1 MATTPLNNPPS
12 FAWTSTAVPPE
23 IPGAKQIIG
32 PPADPGEDPF
42 GLWGV
47 NRAAATENFPNNGL
61 QVYIEKWARMG
72 IGDRVS
78 VQLNSTEVNSELIQ
92 PGEVDQ
98 RVTTF
103 VPFSNLDPDEPR
115 YILHYVLRRLGQV
128 DEISAPISL
137 YVKLDRPGGQ
147 DEDGSV
153 PGHTELKF
161 SLPKD
166 IVQDGVDA
174 EAAKAGVPI
183 TIHAYPNMAWRDII
197 KVSWGGHFIF
207 HEVKEQEVGSA
218 VTVIADESIITAAG
232 DSGDKGL
239 AVTYEVYDLV
249 ENRSEDW
256 AKEVRLMV
264 DAGNSR
270 LDAPFVKEA
279 VLDTL
284 DLDTL
289 GNNPATVQV
298 VARSRRAMGMLSADE
313 QKEEDRKAEQEKASI
328 IATMT
333 PASLGRANLER
344 VMESN
349 AQYAEGDQIIVK
361 LQGTTLE
368 GFAVDYDA
376 EPVNFDYGRVYE
388 IPVENQII
396 RSLAKTQ
403 VVFSY
408 RVRHQD
414 GTESKSKGEFIQ
426 IVGEPVRLAAPIAK
440 DLVQGALDP
449 DLAATT
455 IEIPWDDSMEQG
467 DVIIVRWIG
476 KRPDHTVYDPKL
488 PLRIISRVDAQNQ
501 MPLSITVLGQ
511 HLKTIEGGS
520 LELYYQLEKEINGAI
535 VLRESI
541 HLPLI
546 TVGEPR
552 AELPAPLVSDVV
564 DGVMDPNIQLPTL
577 TIEPY
582 RGMAVGDEVYRG
594 WKGSKTGPDPA
605 PDSIKVTT
613 PLLDKPLTFYI
624 KGADF
629 IKPNEGGDVAASY
642 WVIRAPDKT
651 RSYSDLTTFS
661 VGAPVPLDPPTI
673 SSITDSKG
681 EVPQGGE
688 TSDKSLTVTGQ
699 AAPVHGVEIFDGATS
714 KGVADTDADGLWTWA
729 LNDLEE
735 GKHAIRAKAMYG
747 DQAASEV
754 REFSVV
760 TLVAPAIT
768 SVKETNGAEIPEGQS
783 WVAVDVTVTGTAV
796 PNREVDI
803 LDDATS
809 KGVVKANAQGI
820 WTKDLPNLSFGT
832 HRITAVA
839 QYGDKPVSPART
851 FELIQGVLPTIE
863 TVTDSDGT
871 SIPDH
876 GSTTD
881 TVVTLT
887 GRGNSGRNVEI
898 LDNDTPLAQVTPNS
912 SDTWTTILPELTP
925 GLHTFKA
932 RAEYSDKPES
942 AVRTLTV
949 VQISA
954 VTITSVKD
962 ANGVEI
968 PDGTETVE
976 TAVTVAGTVT
986 YSR

>member
-1 MATTPLNNPPS
+1 MATTRLNNPLS
-12 FAWTSTAVPPE
+12 FAWTSVAVPPE
-23 IPGAKQIIG
+23 IPGAKLIIG
-32 PPADPGEDPF
+32 PPADPVQDPF

-61 QVYIEKWARMG
+61 QVYIEKWGRMG

-78 VQLNSTEVNSELIQ
+78 VQLNGTEVNSELIQ

-115 YILHYVLRRLGQV
+115 NTLHYVLRRLGQV
-128 DEISAPISL
+128 EESSVPISL
-137 YVKLDRPGGQ
+137 YVKLERPGGR
-147 DEDGSV
+147 DEDGSL

-161 SLPKD
+161 SLPRD
-166 IVQDGVDA
+166 IVQNGVDA

-183 TIHAYPNMAWRDII
+183 TIDAYPNMAWRDII

-207 HEVKEQEVGSA
+207 HEVEEQEVGSA

-232 DSGDKGL
+232 DSDDNGL

-256 AKEVRLMV
+256 AKEVRIKV
-264 DAGNSR
+264 DAGNSL

-279 VLDTL
+279 VFYTL
-284 DLDTL
+284 DLDKL

-298 VARSRRAMGMLSADE
+298 AGRSQRAMGMLSADE

-328 IATMT
+328 VATMT
-333 PASLGRANLER
+333 PASLGRANLEQ
-344 VMESN
+344 VMETN
-349 AQYAEGDQIIVK
+349 AVYAEGDQIIVRV
-361 LQGTTLE
+361 QGTTLE
-368 GFAVDYDA
+368 GFAVDYEA
-376 EPVNFDYGRVYE
+376 EPVNFDYGRIYE

-408 RVRHQD
+408 RLRHPD
-414 GTESKSKGEFIQ
+414 GTELKSKGGFIQ

-467 DVIIVRWIG
+467 DVVIVRWIG
-476 KRPDHTVYDPKL
+476 KRPDHSVYDPEL
-488 PLRIISRVDAQNQ
+488 PVRIISRVDAQNQ
-501 MPLSITVLGQ
+501 RPLSVTVPGQ
-511 HLKTIEGGS
+511 HLKTIEGGT

-546 TVGEPR
+546 SIGEPR
-552 AELPAPLVSDVV
+552 AELPAPIVSDVA
-564 DGVMDPNIQLPTL
+564 DGVMDPDLELATL
-577 TIEPY
+577 TVDPY
-582 RGMAVGDEVYRG
+582 RGMAVGDEVFRQ
-594 WKGSKTGPDPA
+594 WKGSKTGPDPL

-613 PLLDKPLTFYI
+613 RLLDKPLTFYI
-624 KGADF
+624 DGVDF

-642 WVIRAPDKT
+642 WVIRAPGNT
-651 RSYSDLTTFS
+651 RSDSDLTTFS

-673 SSITDSKG
+673 SSITDSNG
-681 EVPQGGE
+681 EVLPGGA

-699 AAPVHGVEIFDGATS
+699 AAPEREVEIFDAMTS
-714 KGVADTDADGLWTWA
+714 KGIVQADASGLWTGP

-735 GKHAIRAKAMYG
+735 GQHAIRAKARYG

-760 TLVAPAIT
+760 ALGAPAIT
-768 SVKETNGAEIPEGQS
+768 SVKEINGAEIPEGQT

-796 PNREVDI
+796 PDMEVQI
-803 LDDATS
+803 FDDTTS
-809 KGVVKANAQGI
+809 TGAVKADAKGI
-820 WTKDLPNLSFGT
+820 WTKDLLNLLFGP
-832 HRITAVA
+832 HSITAVA

-851 FELIQGVLPTIE
+851 FKLIQGVLPTIE
-863 TVTDSDGT
+863 TVIDSDGS
-871 SIPDH
+871 SIPDN

-898 LDNDTPLAQVTPNS
+898 LDNGAHLLRLTPNS
-912 SDTWTTILPELTP
+912 NDTWTTPVTGLAP
-925 GLHTFKA
+925 GLHAFKA

-942 AVRTLTV
+942 ATRTLTV

-954 VTITSVKD
+954 VTIASVKD
-962 ANGVEI
+962 TKGVEI
-968 PDGTETVE
+968 PDGGTTVE
-976 TAVTVAGTVT
+976 TAVTIAGTVT
-986 YSR
+986 YS